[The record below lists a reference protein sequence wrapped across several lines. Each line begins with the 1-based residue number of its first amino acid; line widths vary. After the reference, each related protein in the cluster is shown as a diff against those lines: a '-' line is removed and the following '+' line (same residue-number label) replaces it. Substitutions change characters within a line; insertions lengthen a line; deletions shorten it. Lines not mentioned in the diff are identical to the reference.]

1 MNFSFANRFLGEVID
16 HSHLDARKGHW
27 QADAHIVGGP
37 GATPLPAGKQ

>member
-37 GATPLPAGKQ
+37 GATPLPAGEQ